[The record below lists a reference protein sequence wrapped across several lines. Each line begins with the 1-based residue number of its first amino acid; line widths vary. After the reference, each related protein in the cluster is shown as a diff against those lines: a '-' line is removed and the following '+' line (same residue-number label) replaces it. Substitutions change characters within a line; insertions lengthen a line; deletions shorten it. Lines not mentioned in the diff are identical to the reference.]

1 MQLPALHDLVSV
13 TGKLATLPETV
24 IRLLSILSDPHAPAS
39 RVQEVLERDPAM
51 TANVLKI
58 SNSAFYGARRR
69 IASVRD
75 ALVML
80 GNRRTATLAFATGMA
95 PVMRQD
101 LLSYGIGREQFWR
114 QALMSAAAAAQVA
127 ARTGRQDLQCEAF
140 TAGLVHDVGMLILD
154 PVLAAAG
161 FSLETEGPLYGTS
174 RQEVAVL
181 GYDHCQAGAL
191 LAEGWGF
198 PEVLTRPVR
207 FHHLPDLEAG
217 ILESSPL
224 VRPVAAGCLLAQALT
239 PDLHGECQ
247 DEIAQ
252 CLIDLGL
259 PEDLLEQLRL
269 DLTENLG
276 ETCHLATSTA
286 ASAGLAPV
294 PA

>member
-24 IRLLSILSDPHAPAS
+24 IRLLSILSDPDAPAS

-101 LLSYGIGREQFWR
+101 LVSYGIGREQFWH
-114 QALMSAAAAAQVA
+114 QALVSAAAAAQVA
-127 ARTGRQDLQCEAF
+127 ARTGHADLQCEAF

-154 PVLAAAG
+154 PVFSAARIT
-161 FSLETEGPLYGTS
+161 LEPGGPVYGSS
-174 RQEVAVL
+174 RQERALL
-181 GYDHCQAGAL
+181 GYDHCQTGAL
-191 LAEGWGF
+191 LAGSWGF
-198 PEVLTRPVR
+198 PEVLVRPIGC
-207 FHHLPDLEAG
+207 HHLADLADG
-217 ILESSPL
+217 VPGNCPV
-224 VRPVAAGCLLAQALT
+224 VRAVAAGSLLAQALA
-239 PDLHGECQ
+239 PDLHGECRG
-247 DEIAQ
+247 EIPQ
-252 CLIDLGL
+252 CLDDLGL
-259 PEDLLEQLRL
+259 PEDLLEQVRL

-276 ETCHLATSTA
+276 DVCHLATTTA
-286 ASAGLAPV
+286 AGVGLAPV
-294 PA
+294 PS